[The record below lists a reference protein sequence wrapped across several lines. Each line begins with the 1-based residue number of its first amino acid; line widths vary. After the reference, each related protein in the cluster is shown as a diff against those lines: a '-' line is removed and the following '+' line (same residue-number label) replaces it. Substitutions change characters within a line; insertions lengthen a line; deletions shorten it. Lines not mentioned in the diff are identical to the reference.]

1 MSQEFDSK
9 VLGLVKQKGSYP
21 CKYMSS
27 IERLNKTMPSKNEFY
42 SSLKG
47 KGISDKDIN
56 MFSKLERI
64 LSENNKKLS
73 LFVLKMWCFIVSW
86 CIWKT

>member
-1 MSQEFDSK
+1 
-9 VLGLVKQKGSYP
+9 
-21 CKYMSS
+21 MSS

-64 LSENNKKLS
+64 LSENNEKLS
-73 LFVLKMWCFIVSW
+73 LFVLKM
-86 CIWKT
+86 